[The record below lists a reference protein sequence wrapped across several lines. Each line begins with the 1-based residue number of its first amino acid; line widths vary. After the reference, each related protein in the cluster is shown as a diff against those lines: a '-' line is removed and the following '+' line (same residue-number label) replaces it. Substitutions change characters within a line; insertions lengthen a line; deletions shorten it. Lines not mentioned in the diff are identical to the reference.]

1 MSRFARLETHSRA
14 VPVPTR
20 SRQVV
25 SQCASRPT
33 AATSARGGRSSSH
46 APSGSMR
53 VIVSSAYGTWGDVS
67 PLLQLAQELVHND
80 HQA

>member
-1 MSRFARLETHSRA
+1 
-14 VPVPTR
+14 
-20 SRQVV
+20 
-25 SQCASRPT
+25 
-33 AATSARGGRSSSH
+33 
-46 APSGSMR
+46 MR